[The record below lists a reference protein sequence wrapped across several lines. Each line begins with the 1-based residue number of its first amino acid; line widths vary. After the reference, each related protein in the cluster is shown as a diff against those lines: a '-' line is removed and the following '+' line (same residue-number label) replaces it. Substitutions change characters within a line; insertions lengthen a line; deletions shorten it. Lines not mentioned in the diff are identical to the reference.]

1 MINREIIRLKIVQLI
16 YAYYQNEGKTID
28 VAEKELNFSL
38 TKAYDLYNSLLL
50 LLLNLREVAIR
61 RDEARQARDKR
72 MGTKLTGVDAD
83 SQFAA
88 NKFLLQLEANKSL
101 LAFREKQGQMWENED
116 AFLKK
121 LYNSF
126 VESDVYQMYLTKE
139 DFSYEADR
147 EIVRKLYKS
156 YVCNNDAFDEVLE
169 ERSLY
174 WNDDKDVVDSFVL
187 KTIKRFR
194 EEDGAD
200 QELLPEYASDDDRA
214 FASKLFRNTIGLA
227 PEVRTLI
234 KENCKNWEFN
244 RLAFMDVIIMQIA
257 LTEILSFPSIPV
269 SVSINEYLDIA
280 KVYSTPRS
288 ASYINGLLDHVVKKL
303 KAAKKL
309 LKQ

>member
-50 LLLNLREVAIR
+50 LLLNLREVAVR

-88 NKFLLQLEANKSL
+88 NKILLQLEANKSL

>member
-50 LLLNLREVAIR
+50 LLLNLHEVAVR

>member
-50 LLLNLREVAIR
+50 LLLNLREVAVR

-156 YVCNNDAFDEVLE
+156 YVCNNDAFDDLLE

>member
-50 LLLNLREVAIR
+50 LLLNLREVAVR

-139 DFSYEADR
+139 DFSYQADR

>member
-50 LLLNLREVAIR
+50 LLLNLREVAVR

-200 QELLPEYASDDDRA
+200 DRA

>member
-50 LLLNLREVAIR
+50 LLLNLREVAVR

-101 LAFREKQGQMWENED
+101 LAFREKQCQMWENED

>member
-50 LLLNLREVAIR
+50 LLLNLREVAVR

>member
-50 LLLNLREVAIR
+50 LLLNLREVAVR

-280 KVYSTPRS
+280 KVYSTPHS

>member
-50 LLLNLREVAIR
+50 LLLNLREVAVR

-116 AFLKK
+116 AFLKR

>member
-50 LLLNLREVAIR
+50 LLLNLREVAVR

-187 KTIKRFR
+187 KTIKRFC

>member
-50 LLLNLREVAIR
+50 LLLNLREVAVR

-156 YVCNNDAFDEVLE
+156 YVCNNDAFDDLLE

-194 EEDGAD
+194 EEDGAN

>member
-50 LLLNLREVAIR
+50 LLLNLREVAVR

-156 YVCNNDAFDEVLE
+156 YVCNNDAFDDLLE

-214 FASKLFRNTIGLA
+214 FALKLFRNTIGLA

>member
-50 LLLNLREVAIR
+50 LLLNLREVAVR

-156 YVCNNDAFDEVLE
+156 YVCNNDTFDDLLE

>member
-50 LLLNLREVAIR
+50 LLLNLREVAVR

-88 NKFLLQLEANKSL
+88 NRFLLQLEANKSL

>member
-50 LLLNLREVAIR
+50 LLLNLREVAVR
-61 RDEARQARDKR
+61 RDEVRQARDKR

-156 YVCNNDAFDEVLE
+156 YVCNNDAFDDLLE

>member
-50 LLLNLREVAIR
+50 LLLNLREVAVR

-187 KTIKRFR
+187 KTTKRFR

>member
-38 TKAYDLYNSLLL
+38 TKAYDLYNNLLL
-50 LLLNLREVAIR
+50 LLLNLREVAVR